1 MVRLFV
7 QLVYGGSSQ
16 WTQAHTPNVYILL
29 GCNAERSFPLKLPH
43 SLWFGAHGSP
53 QEAVIQATG
62 LHCPDLTRAL
72 RVNSRL
78 SKMELGFR
86 GHSLSFTTREGLFIC
101 PLAPAGEKSRP
112 ASGCLQCTSWGP
124 RGGQSFGVSCGP
136 NQFWAGSR
144 EGLFQQHLELRSCTR
159 QEQPLLVVHGKAG
172 TTQAGLPKCV
182 WLYVALT

>member
-1 MVRLFV
+1 MVWCPR
-7 QLVYGGSSQ
+7 QSPGGRHPSRRFALSRFNES
-16 WTQAHTPNVYILL
+16 PK
-29 GCNAERSFPLKLPH
+29 SKFSPLKN
-43 SLWFGAHGSP
+43 G
-53 QEAVIQATG
+53 V
-62 LHCPDLTRAL
+62 
-72 RVNSRL
+72 
-78 SKMELGFR
+78 GFP
-86 GHSLSFTTREGLFIC
+86 GTHSLSFRTREGLFIC
-101 PLAPAGEKSRP
+101 PLARAGEKSRP

-124 RGGQSFGVSCGP
+124 RGGQSFWVSCGP